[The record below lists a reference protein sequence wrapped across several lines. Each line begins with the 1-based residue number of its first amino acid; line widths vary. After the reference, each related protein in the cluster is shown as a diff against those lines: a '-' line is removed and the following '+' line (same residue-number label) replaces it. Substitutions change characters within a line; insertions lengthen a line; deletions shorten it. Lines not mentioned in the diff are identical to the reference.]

1 MNTRCY
7 RIFSLK
13 WFPIFLLREVLSF
26 SFHTWLHN
34 ISFYEIIKLYIFGL
48 KKNLSHPETL
58 SLIANVLIFAR
69 ANLLSFYY
77 WNSFNALFVFFF
89 KWAKGIIYPQ
99 KTYSNLDANGKTN
112 TFNKIL
118 RYVTLHF
125 VLVIC
130 NINMPAWILRKENTL
145 KIPLGSHTGNA
156 KSIKL
161 LY

>member
-1 MNTRCY
+1 MVSNLPIKRSSFFF
-7 RIFSLK
+7 FSHLAAQ
-13 WFPIFLLREVLSF
+13 
-26 SFHTWLHN
+26 
-34 ISFYEIIKLYIFGL
+34 YIILWDHKIIYIFGL

-89 KWAKGIIYPQ
+89 KWAEGIIYPQ

-125 VLVIC
+125 VFVSC

-145 KIPLGSHTGNA
+145 KIPLGSYTGNA

>member
-1 MNTRCY
+1 MVSNLPIKRSSFFFFSHLAAQY
-7 RIFSLK
+7 IILWDHKVIYIFS
-13 WFPIFLLREVLSF
+13 
-26 SFHTWLHN
+26 
-34 ISFYEIIKLYIFGL
+34 L

-58 SLIANVLIFAR
+58 SPIATVLIFAK

-77 WNSFNALFVFFF
+77 WNSFNALFVFLF

-99 KTYSNLDANGKTN
+99 KTYSNLDAKWKTN

-118 RYVTLHF
+118 KYVTLHF
-125 VLVIC
+125 VFVIC
-130 NINMPAWILRKENTL
+130 NINMPAWIVRKENTL
-145 KIPLGSHTGNA
+145 KISLGSYIGNA